1 MPIDSKKRQ
10 LMIEAYHK
18 ASEKQKA
25 TLHLMALGYFP
36 LEEAT
41 LKVCL
46 EKISSFFE
54 KDKDLFK
61 NAKDIDV
68 RQLLQSLKNKILF
81 PSSSSYSSYSDEIP
95 RSLVHFLTLEALKS
109 PHEAQL
115 MKALQEV
122 SHSYFGKEDFETK
135 GHVTER
141 FFKKYYTASD
151 QFKHKKLFD
160 LRLALYQGEEKPF
173 LALAQSFPSENLQ
186 SFFGALFLEESLD
199 IGWLKTRPI
208 MAQHIIFYIK
218 LFIFVLKGGLVEEVS
233 SLLAHYLPLRDTK
246 GYEGF
251 NDTLLAYDIWSGNL
265 EKAEENLKQDGN
277 PESFS
282 FQALL
287 GMITFLKGQNEEAI
301 ALFDTAHKMMRKVLG
316 RRNVLF
322 GPHETLCYILALFK
336 SDDKQQHKKIQTLL
350 GLENSDRSREVS
362 RALGNILKK
371 LQGHDDKIDDPY
383 PYDKDMDPFVGA
395 IVALAD
401 FWLEEDYK
409 IRVNLPS
416 VKRQFETYKNLLPLV
431 AKIFAEI
438 LQKHELKN
446 QQVTTFLEKFKDLP
460 SFLSCIHIQEVWQR
474 KLATLDHV
482 LTTLSP
488 SPKSPKATKTSKQ
501 LLWLFD
507 PKTRE
512 LTPMEQGVTRKT
524 TKGRPIALKRLF
536 EASSQLDYLTAEDKR
551 VIQTLRKEK
560 VGWNGRYINYE
571 WDNTKTPLAL
581 VGHSAVFHAQHPDL
595 RIDLVAASPELIVKK
610 VDRDQFHISLSLI
623 SFGQKVVIAQETPTL
638 YRVIEFPK
646 SWVPLAEILGSEGLK
661 VPSAAKDHV
670 LSLLQKAGPVLP
682 IQSEVGTL
690 DIPSQAGDST
700 PCFHFTPLEQ
710 GLKVSLFVRPFEDK
724 GPYFRPSQGNA
735 SLSLVLDGKPLRANR
750 ALNEEKQKSEAV
762 IKACSRLNLTQDGS
776 DTWIFEDPQ
785 DCLEALEELQ
795 NAQGTHPLK
804 LEWPEGQKLTLTKP
818 ISFDQLSL
826 NIHEK
831 GEWFH
836 LKGEIKIDEN
846 TVIDFQRL
854 LQLLDQSPTRFI
866 PLDNKTYISLTTH
879 LKKQL
884 QELKAF
890 TEQTADGSK
899 IHGFGSFALKNL
911 TDKVSCI
918 EGDKGW
924 KDKLKLFKEADN
936 FQPVLSSTLQAD
948 LRDYQKEGFGWLSRL
963 SALGLGACLADD
975 MGLGKT
981 LQALAVMLN
990 HAPKAPCLVVAPTS
1004 VCHNW
1009 MSEIEKFAPTL
1020 KTYSL
1025 NQYSTSSK
1033 RKELI
1038 ESLNPLDVLICSYS
1052 LLQQEETHL
1061 AEKPWQMIVLDEAQA
1076 IKNTTT
1082 KRFQA
1087 AIRLKGTFKLA
1098 LTGTPIENHGEEIWS
1113 LFRFIAPGLL
1123 GSLESFRKRFLEDTS
1138 KKASLKSL
1146 INMFILRRTKSVV
1159 LQELPSRIDQTL
1171 LIDMEPEE
1179 FAFYEALRRDAL
1191 KKVSSFDN
1199 TNTGQRKLHILAEL
1213 TKLRQACCHPQLA
1226 KKEISLP
1233 SSKLKAFSHLVDD
1246 LLENNHQA
1254 LVFSQYVSYLNLV
1267 RETLDNK
1274 NIPYQYLNGSTPAEM
1289 RKRQVQAF
1297 QEGQSPLFFLSLKAG
1312 GSGLN
1317 LTAADYVIHLDPW
1330 WNPAVEDQASDRAHR
1345 LGQTRPVTIYRLIMK
1360 NTIEERILELHKA
1373 KRDLAEK
1380 LLDDTHVTSKLSE
1393 EELLKLMGDFGST
1406 PSSQDKTKLQKK
1418 VA

>member
-1 MPIDSKKRQ
+1 MTLKKYQ

-18 ASEKQKA
+18 ASKKQKA
-25 TLHLMALGYFP
+25 ILHLMVLVYFP
-36 LEEAT
+36 LEEDILT
-41 LKVCL
+41 SCL
-46 EKISSFFE
+46 EKMPSLFE
-54 KDKDLFK
+54 KK
-61 NAKDIDV
+61 KDINV
-68 RQLLQSLKNKILF
+68 RQLLHGLRNKVLF
-81 PSSSSYSSYSDEIP
+81 PSYSSYSDEIP
-95 RSLVHFLTLEALKS
+95 RKLTHFLTLEALKS
-109 PHEAQL
+109 PHAAQL
-115 MKALQEV
+115 IQAFQDV
-122 SHSYFGKEDFETK
+122 SHSYFGKKDFETK
-135 GHVTER
+135 GPPSER

-151 QFKHKKLFD
+151 QLKHRQLSD
-160 LRLALYQGEEKPF
+160 LRLALYLGIEKPF
-173 LALAQSFPSENLQ
+173 LALAQNLSSEDLNTFL
-186 SFFGALFLEESLD
+186 GTLFLEEPLEID
-199 IGWLKTRPI
+199 WLKTRPI
-208 MAQHIIFYIK
+208 MAQHIIFHAK
-218 LFIFVLKGGLVEEVS
+218 LFAFVLKGDLVEEVS
-233 SLLAHYLPLRDTK
+233 SLLAHYLPLRDAK
-246 GYEGF
+246 GYEALD
-251 NDTLLAYDIWSGNL
+251 DTLLPYDILSGNL
-265 EKAEENLKQDGN
+265 EKAEENLKQGGN

-287 GMITFLKGQNEEAI
+287 GMVTFLKGQNEQAI
-301 ALFDTAHKMMRKVLG
+301 ALFDTAHKMMRKAYG
-316 RRNVLF
+316 RRNVLL

-336 SDDKQQHKKIQTLL
+336 SDDKQLHKKIQTLL
-350 GLENSDRSREVS
+350 DLENSLRSREVS
-362 RALGNILKK
+362 WALGNILKK
-371 LQGHDDKIDDPY
+371 LQGHDNKIGNPF
-383 PYDKDMDPFVGA
+383 PRSYDEDMDPFTGA

-401 FWLEEDYK
+401 FWLEEEDG
-409 IRVNLPS
+409 IRVNISS
-416 VKRQFETYKNLLPLV
+416 VKRQFEAYKNLFPLV

-438 LQKHELKN
+438 LQKHESN
-446 QQVTTFLEKFKDLP
+446 DQQVVTFLEKFKDLP
-460 SFLSCIHIQEVWQR
+460 SFLNCIHIQEAWQR
-474 KLATLDHV
+474 KLTTLDHV

-488 SPKSPKATKTSKQ
+488 PSKSTKATTKSKQ

-507 PKTRE
+507 PKTRD
-512 LTPMEQGVTRKT
+512 LTPMEQGVTKGKA
-524 TKGRPIALKRLF
+524 TKGCPIALKRLF
-536 EASSQLDYLTAEDKR
+536 EASSQLDYLTIEDKR

-560 VGWNGRYINYE
+560 MGWNGRYINYE
-571 WDNTKTPLAL
+571 WDEAKTPLAL
-581 VGHSAVFHAQHPDL
+581 VGHPAVFHADHPDL

-610 VDRDQFHISLSLI
+610 VAQDQFHISLSLI
-623 SFGQKVVIAQETPTL
+623 SSGQQVVIEQETPTL

-661 VPSAAKDHV
+661 VPATAKDHV
-670 LSLLQKAGPVLP
+670 LALLQKASPVLP
-682 IQSEVGTL
+682 IHSEVGIL
-690 DIPSQAGDST
+690 EVPGQLGDST

-710 GLKVSLFVRPFEDK
+710 GLNVSLFVRPFEDK
-724 GPYFRPSQGNA
+724 GPYFRPGQGNA
-735 SLSLVLDGKPLRANR
+735 SLSLMLEGKPLKATRR
-750 ALNEEKQKSEAV
+750 LKEEKQRAETL
-762 IKACSRLNLTQDGS
+762 IKACSRLSLAQDGS
-776 DTWIFEDPQ
+776 DTWIFDDPQ
-785 DCLEALEELQ
+785 NCLEALEELQ
-795 NAQGTHPLK
+795 NIQDTHPLK

-818 ISFDQLSL
+818 VSFDQLSL
-826 NIHEK
+826 KIREK

-854 LQLLDQSPTRFI
+854 LQLLDQTQTRFI
-866 PLDNKTYISLTTH
+866 PLDNKTYISLTSH

-890 TEQTADGSK
+890 TEQTAEGSK

-911 TDKVSCI
+911 TDKVSHI

-924 KDKLKLFKEADN
+924 KDKLKLFKEAEN
-936 FQPVLSSTLQAD
+936 FQPVLPSTLQAD
-948 LRDYQKEGFGWLSRL
+948 LRDYQKEGFDWLSRL

-990 HAPKAPCLVVAPTS
+990 HAPKGPCLVVAPTS

-1025 NQYSTSSK
+1025 NQYPTSSK

-1038 ESLNPLDVLICSYS
+1038 ESLSNLDVLICSYS
-1052 LLQQEETHL
+1052 LLQQEEALLT
-1061 AEKPWQMIVLDEAQA
+1061 EKPWQMIVLDEAQA

-1087 AIRLKGTFKLA
+1087 AIRLKGAFKLA

-1123 GSLESFRKRFLEDTS
+1123 GSLESFRKRFLEDPS

-1159 LQELPSRIDQTL
+1159 LQELPSRTDQTL

-1191 KKVSSFDN
+1191 KKVSHFDN
-1199 TNTGQRKLHILAEL
+1199 TNTGQRKIHILAEM

-1226 KKEISLP
+1226 QKEINLP
-1233 SSKLKAFSHLVDD
+1233 SSKLKTFSHLVDD

-1254 LVFSQYVSYLNLV
+1254 LVFSQYVSYLTLV
-1267 RETLDNK
+1267 RETLEKK
-1274 NIPYQYLNGSTPAEM
+1274 NIPYQYLDGSTPAEM
-1289 RKRQVQAF
+1289 RKKQVQAF
-1297 QEGQSPLFFLSLKAG
+1297 QEGQSPLFLLSLKAG

-1360 NTIEERILELHKA
+1360 NTIEERILELHKS
-1373 KRDLAEK
+1373 KRDLAEE
-1380 LLDDTHVTSKLSE
+1380 LLDGTHVTTKLSE
-1393 EELLKLMGDFGST
+1393 EELLKLMGDFGE
-1406 PSSQDKTKLQKK
+1406 DKTKLQKK